1 MGEETKTFTAEE
13 LESAIQQRL
22 ERDRIA
28 HEKKQAEAKKQAP
41 EEPTYKE
48 RYEEYSAK
56 LDEEKQKGAFQQI
69 LTDEYIHRSKQIE
82 ILAYADKVG
91 IADEETF
98 LETVRFFQSHTD
110 TSRQLEPMPYAGKRR
125 KAEPSRIMRFFN

>member
-22 ERDRIA
+22 ERDRKA
-28 HEKKQAEAKKQAP
+28 HEKKQAEAKKQAS

-48 RYEEYSAK
+48 RFEEYSAK
-56 LDEEKQKGAFQQI
+56 LDEEKQKGAFRQV
-69 LTDEYIHRSKQIE
+69 LLDEYIHNSKHAE

-91 IADEETF
+91 IKDEETF
-98 LETVRFFQSHTD
+98 LETIRFFQSHTD
-110 TSRQLEPMPYAGKRR
+110 TTGQLEPMPYAGNRR
-125 KAEPSRIMRFFN
+125 KAKPSRIMRFFN